1 MAVLESAGPLMDL
14 NQCLSLPAELPIEV
28 ESVDTAS
35 AHLISS
41 QLANLLREAFA
52 GPPGPWTYFTDN
64 RPGVGI
70 LSTIEELTAVEASV
84 ALEPGGA
91 TIAGHVH
98 HVRASLAGS
107 TELVIKKRASRD
119 RTGTWTVSQVS
130 DAEWKQQQTMLR
142 AQYEISLQ
150 TIQSRMDWD
159 EDGLGAAAG
168 AVAHAAYHLG
178 AIRQRLRLG
187 SYTARETPSQG

>member
-1 MAVLESAGPLMDL
+1 ME
-14 NQCLSLPAELPIEV
+14 
-28 ESVDTAS
+28 TAS

-70 LSTIEELTAVEASV
+70 LSTIEELSAAEASV
-84 ALEPGGA
+84 AFEPGGA
-91 TIAGHVH
+91 TLAGHVH
-98 HVRASLAGS
+98 HIRVSLAGS
-107 TELVIKKRASRD
+107 TELITRHDASRD
-119 RTGTWTVSQVS
+119 RSGTWTVNQVTG
-130 DAEWKQQQTMLR
+130 AEWSALQASLR
-142 AQYEISLQ
+142 TQYEISLQ
-150 TIQSRMDWD
+150 TIQSRIDWD

-178 AIRQRLRLG
+178 AIRQRLRLRGHTGREAEG
-187 SYTARETPSQG
+187 SSA

>member
-1 MAVLESAGPLMDL
+1 MLS
-14 NQCLSLPAELPIEV
+14 CLRQLPIEV
-28 ESVDTAS
+28 ALVDTAS
-35 AHLISS
+35 AHLTSS
-41 QLANLLREAFA
+41 LLANLLREAFA

-64 RPGVGI
+64 RPGVGF
-70 LSTIEELTAVEASV
+70 LSTIQGLTAAEASL

-91 TIAGHVH
+91 TIAGHVD

-107 TELVIKKRASRD
+107 TELITRKRSSRD
-119 RTGTWTVSQVS
+119 RTGTWTVTQVT
-130 DAEWKQQQTMLR
+130 DKEWQGLHAALR

-159 EDGLGAAAG
+159 EDALGAAAG

-178 AIRQRLRLG
+178 AVRQRLLLRG
-187 SYTARETPSQG
+187 PA

>member
-1 MAVLESAGPLMDL
+1 
-14 NQCLSLPAELPIEV
+14 
-28 ESVDTAS
+28 VDTTS
-35 AHLISS
+35 AHLTSS
-41 QLANLLREAFA
+41 LLANLLREAFA

-70 LSTIEELTAVEASV
+70 LSTIEALTTTEASV
-84 ALEPGGA
+84 AFEPGGA

-107 TELVIKKRASRD
+107 TELITRKRTSRD
-119 RTGTWTVSQVS
+119 RTGTWTVHQVT
-130 DAEWKQQQTMLR
+130 DKEWKELQAALR

-159 EDGLGAAAG
+159 EDSLGAAAG

-178 AIRQRLRLG
+178 AIRQRLRLPG
-187 SYTARETPSQG
+187 HASREAKS

>member
-1 MAVLESAGPLMDL
+1 M
-14 NQCLSLPAELPIEV
+14 
-28 ESVDTAS
+28 DTAS

-70 LSTIEELTAVEASV
+70 LSTIDALSAAEASAAV
-84 ALEPGGA
+84 EPGGA
-91 TIAGHVH
+91 TIAGHVD

-107 TELVIKKRASRD
+107 TELIMRKRASRD
-119 RTGTWTVSQVS
+119 RTGTWTVTRVA
-130 DAEWKQQQTMLR
+130 DEEWNRLRAMLR

-150 TIQSRMDWD
+150 TIQSRMEWD

-168 AVAHAAYHLG
+168 AAAHAAYHLG
-178 AIRQRLRLG
+178 AIRQRLRL
-187 SYTARETPSQG
+187 ARS

>member
-1 MAVLESAGPLMDL
+1 MD
-14 NQCLSLPAELPIEV
+14 P
-28 ESVDTAS
+28 AS

-70 LSTIEELTAVEASV
+70 LSTIEALNATEASK
-84 ALEPGGA
+84 ALKPGGA
-91 TIAGHVH
+91 TIAGHVDH
-98 HVRASLAGS
+98 IRMSLAGS
-107 TELVIKKRASRD
+107 TELITKKRASRD
-119 RTGTWTVSQVS
+119 RTGTWSVTQVT
-130 DAEWKQQQTMLR
+130 DEQWKALHVALR
-142 AQYEISLQ
+142 SQYEISLQ
-150 TIQSRMDWD
+150 TIQSRTDWD

-178 AIRQRLRLG
+178 AIRQRLLLR
-187 SYTARETPSQG
+187 

>member
-1 MAVLESAGPLMDL
+1 M
-14 NQCLSLPAELPIEV
+14 
-28 ESVDTAS
+28 DTAS

-70 LSTIEELTAVEASV
+70 LSTVEALTAAEASL

-107 TELVIKKRASRD
+107 TELIIKKRASPD
-119 RTGTWTVSQVS
+119 RTGTWTVNQVT
-130 DAEWKQQQTMLR
+130 DAEWKEQQAKLR

-178 AIRQRLRLG
+178 AIRQRLRLKSPTDREAG
-187 SYTARETPSQG
+187 SGV

>member
-1 MAVLESAGPLMDL
+1 M
-14 NQCLSLPAELPIEV
+14 LSCPRNFQIEV

-70 LSTIEELTAVEASV
+70 LSTIEALTAPEASV

-98 HVRASLAGS
+98 HVRVSLAGS
-107 TELVIKKRASRD
+107 TDLIIKKHASRD
-119 RTGTWTVSQVS
+119 RTGTWTVHQVT
-130 DAEWKQQQTMLR
+130 DEEWKKLHATLR

-150 TIQSRMDWD
+150 TIQARMDWD

-187 SYTARETPSQG
+187 GHGAREAEG

>member
-1 MAVLESAGPLMDL
+1 MES
-14 NQCLSLPAELPIEV
+14 
-28 ESVDTAS
+28 AS
-35 AHLISS
+35 AHLVSS

-64 RPGVGI
+64 RPGVGL
-70 LSTIEELTAVEASV
+70 LSTIEALSAMEASA

-98 HVRASLAGS
+98 HVRVSLTGS
-107 TELVIKKRASRD
+107 TELITRKRASRD
-119 RTGTWTVSQVS
+119 RTGTWTVTEVN
-130 DAEWKQQQTMLR
+130 DTEWKELHATLR

-178 AIRQRLRLG
+178 AIRQRLLLRG
-187 SYTARETPSQG
+187 PARDPALLSAPGT

>member
-1 MAVLESAGPLMDL
+1 ME
-14 NQCLSLPAELPIEV
+14 
-28 ESVDTAS
+28 TAS

-70 LSTIEELTAVEASV
+70 LSTIEALSAREASIP
-84 ALEPGGA
+84 LEPGGA
-91 TIAGHVH
+91 TIAGHVD

-107 TELVIKKRASRD
+107 TDLITKRRTSRD
-119 RTGTWTVSQVS
+119 RTGSWTVTQVT
-130 DAEWKQQQTMLR
+130 DTEWNALQTALR
-142 AQYEISLQ
+142 TQYEISLQ

-159 EDGLGAAAG
+159 EDGLGAAGG

-178 AIRQRLRLG
+178 AIRQRLLFR
-187 SYTARETPSQG
+187 

>member
-1 MAVLESAGPLMDL
+1 MES
-14 NQCLSLPAELPIEV
+14 
-28 ESVDTAS
+28 AS

-70 LSTIEELTAVEASV
+70 LSTIEALSAEDASV
-84 ALEPGGA
+84 ALVPGGA
-91 TIAGHVH
+91 TIAGHAH
-98 HVRASLAGS
+98 HVRASLAES
-107 TELVIKKRASRD
+107 TELIVKKRASRD
-119 RTGTWTVSQVS
+119 RTGTWTVTQVTK
-130 DAEWKQQQTMLR
+130 DEWKALHVALR

-159 EDGLGAAAG
+159 EDALGAAAG

-178 AIRQRLRLG
+178 AIRQRLRLAG
-187 SYTARETPSQG
+187 HGAREAES

>member
-1 MAVLESAGPLMDL
+1 M
-14 NQCLSLPAELPIEV
+14 LSCSRSSPIEV
-28 ESVDTAS
+28 GSVESSS
-35 AHLISS
+35 AHLVSS

-70 LSTIEELTAVEASV
+70 LSTIQALSAREASV

-98 HVRASLAGS
+98 HVRASLAES
-107 TELVIKKRASRD
+107 TELIIRKHASRD
-119 RTGTWTVSQVS
+119 RTGTWAVHQVT
-130 DAEWKQQQTMLR
+130 DPQWKELQAALR

-150 TIQSRMDWD
+150 TVQSRMDWD

-187 SYTARETPSQG
+187 ARS